1 VVNDEASN
9 TSEAIENLVNDEAY
23 DFLMNLTPAK
33 VDNVFVNAHLQGYTD
48 GKEREMLA
56 TLSVVEN
63 IGDMIQSE
71 SIILGIIKFS
81 SFDSIK

>member
-1 VVNDEASN
+1 MKHPIRQKLLK
-9 TSEAIENLVNDEAY
+9 TWHLVNDEAY

-56 TLSVVEN
+56 TVSAVEN

-71 SIILGIIKFS
+71 SIIKFS